1 MKGTIKNI
9 LTTLLLLV
17 ILIFGANLVSAQFFD
32 TAPANPPGFSCTS
45 TSGTPPCQPGTPI
58 GVNTT
63 DNDLV
68 IGENAVEIFN
78 FTIWFNSTVTYN
90 ITSINFSIERGNIT
104 LNDTHA
110 KSGIGGTLNG
120 SAVANST
127 FGAGGVGGAYN
138 FSRWICSNFTSVL
151 NTRSGIA
158 GGGDYFCRAGNMT
171 GANGP
176 WAGAA
181 PGEHWR
187 PLNISSFW
195 FVVKAPSA
203 MNDTMIGLLRNT
215 ETPGNIVI
223 NITTNVSTAFATA
236 FPANSTTVRL
246 TLDTAPPRIY
256 LTTPVNNTWVNTKL
270 VNFSFIATDN
280 FLKNCTLW
288 LDVGPSGTQK
298 NLSTTVM
305 PNGTAFG
312 RDPNDGIKV
321 GNDTLNN
328 VTVKDLPDNSTGYRW
343 SIGCY
348 DIVHHFNV
356 SFDNRTVKI
365 DATKPSMTDLTS
377 SLGTGVKKGALSTL
391 KCDISDISPDF
402 INIDVTGE
410 DAVVKKCEDVTTC
423 SVDYTFGAAGT
434 QTVTCTAQDN
444 AGNQNTKTLAVD
456 VSSSADSTTTGTGGG
471 GGATSSV
478 TVNTATA
485 NQEVKYTPNSNE
497 IGVSEVVFAA
507 DKPVSSAKLILKSL
521 GQPSTGVPQ
530 PEVTVY
536 KFFEVNK
543 NNFGDAKVTKA
554 DITFTVADI
563 WLTQNGVVKDDIKL
577 LKYEEGWKEL
587 PTTYLKLQSGH
598 HHYKAQAGGFSLFA
612 IASNKAAEQP
622 AAEAP
627 TAEQPAAEAPTAE
640 QEKTSALPFVIVL
653 VVLVVIVGIV
663 YFVLK
668 KKNE

>member
-17 ILIFGANLVSAQFFD
+17 VLIFGANLVSAQFFD

-45 TSGTPPCQPGTPI
+45 TTGTPPCQPGTPI

-78 FTIWFNSTVTYN
+78 FTLWFNSTVTYN

-104 LNDTHA
+104 LNFSHGLAGAGST
-110 KSGIGGTLNG
+110 NG

-171 GANGP
+171 GASGP

-187 PLNISSFW
+187 PLNLSSFW
-195 FVVKAPSA
+195 FVVRAPAA

-223 NITTNVSTAFATA
+223 NITANVSTAFATA
-236 FPANSTTVRL
+236 FPANATTVRL
-246 TLDTAPPRIY
+246 TLDTAPPRIN
-256 LTTPVNNTWVNTKL
+256 LTTPINNTWVTTRL
-270 VNFSFIATDN
+270 VNFSFIPTDN

-288 LDVGPSGTQK
+288 LDSGPAGMQK
-298 NLSTTVM
+298 NLSTTTM
-305 PNGTAFG
+305 PNGTAWG
-312 RDPNDGIKV
+312 RTEYDGIKV

-328 VTVKDLPDNSTGYRW
+328 VTVNNVPDNATGYKW
-343 SIGCY
+343 SISCY
-348 DIVHHFNV
+348 DWVHHFNV
-356 SFDNRTVKI
+356 SDANYTLKV
-365 DATKPSMTDLTS
+365 DATKPSMTGLTS

-391 KCDISDISPDF
+391 KCDIDDIASDF

-410 DAVVKKCEDVTTC
+410 NAVVKKCTEVTTC
-423 SVDYTFGAAGT
+423 SVDYTFGVAGT
-434 QTVTCTAQDN
+434 QTVTCTAQDK

-456 VSSSADSTTTGTGGG
+456 VSSSADSTTTGVSGGG
-471 GGATSSV
+471 GPSASV

-497 IGVSEVVFAA
+497 IGVNEVVFAA
-507 DKPVSSAKLILKSL
+507 DKPVSSAKLTLKSL
-521 GQPSTGVPQ
+521 VQPSTGVPQ
-530 PEVTVY
+530 PEVVIY

-554 DITFTVADI
+554 DITFTVADT
-563 WLTQNGVVKDDIKL
+563 WLTQNGVTKEDIQL
-577 LKYEEGWKEL
+577 LKYEEVWKEL
-587 PTTYLKLQSGH
+587 PTTYLKLQSGY

-612 IASNKAAEQP
+612 IASKKAATQP
-622 AAEAP
+622 TGEEP
-627 TAEQPAAEAPTAE
+627 TAEQPAAEEPTAE